1 MKSKDILVV
10 EDLNLYA
17 PNAFDEKGPA
27 LLRNI
32 SFGLGPKEIL
42 GLVGETGAGKSLL
55 INAIGKNLDSNLRLT
70 GGQLLF
76 RHKGQLVNLLD
87 ANDEQ
92 MGEIWGRNISFILSN
107 TRSRFHPLMT
117 VGEQFSNIIRA
128 NFQVSHKQAHERVIE
143 MFKLVQMPDP
153 QQNFNNYPHE
163 LSGGMVQRVAI
174 AIVLSMS
181 PTLLLADEPTMGLDV
196 TVQRQVL
203 DLMSS
208 LFYDQNSSIVLATRD
223 LGIVAN
229 YCKKVAVMF
238 KGEIV
243 ELASVEDFFKRPRH
257 PYSKYLL
264 QIAFA
269 SNQKIEEEDVE
280 LDLAAKE
287 TYRRYD
293 RGCFFADSC
302 RISQERCWTEAPE
315 RIETSEYHYVKCH
328 RGVE

>member
-1 MKSKDILVV
+1 MKSRDILVL

-17 PNAFDEKGPA
+17 LNTFGEKDLA

-32 SFGLGPKEIL
+32 NFKLGPREIL

-55 INAIGKNLDSNLRLT
+55 INAIGKNLDYNLRLT

-76 RHKGQLVNLLD
+76 RYKGELVNLLD
-87 ANDEQ
+87 ANEER

-107 TRSRFHPLMT
+107 TRGRFHPLLT

-128 NFQVSHKQAHERVIE
+128 NFQVSYKEAYERAIE
-143 MFKLVQMPDP
+143 MFRLVQMPDP
-153 QQNFNNYPHE
+153 QQNFSNYPHE

-174 AIVLSMS
+174 AIALSMS

-208 LFYDQNSSIVLATRD
+208 LFHDRNSSIVLATRD

-238 KGEIV
+238 RGEIV
-243 ELASVEDFFKRPRH
+243 ELAPVQEFFKRPRH

-269 SNQKIEEEDVE
+269 SNQKIEEEDMKFNIATK
-280 LDLAAKE
+280 D
-287 TYRRYD
+287 TYRRHN

-302 RISQERCWTEAPE
+302 LIPQEKCWTETPQ
-315 RIETSEYHYVKCH
+315 RIGTGEYHYVKCH